1 MPVGLRA
8 LPLGLVSNRSAATC
22 AGVGRGPDRARR
34 PARSWSETPERG
46 RVRVIG
52 LEEAAMP
59 ERIVTVATLAM
70 VMAVVLLTLT
80 KGVSWV

>member
-1 MPVGLRA
+1 
-8 LPLGLVSNRSAATC
+8 
-22 AGVGRGPDRARR
+22 
-34 PARSWSETPERG
+34 
-46 RVRVIG
+46 
-52 LEEAAMP
+52 MP